1 MYVIILV
8 GCIFFI
14 LYWFI
19 LLLILCGAIAPQKG
33 RLTMATINFD
43 KVRIA
48 LKAIRRI
55 QKRYGEE
62 YEKIYWPEI
71 SGQYY
76 VELTDEEEQWLSSV
90 NPANAVPLSPEW
102 QELNS
107 DEQDV
112 VLAMDVRNAFRKF
125 ELKKARRRHYTIV
138 AVGYAQYMPNHK
150 GRVVRG
156 GELLKAMF
164 PDSVVEVA

>member
-1 MYVIILV
+1 MYVVRLV
-8 GCIFFI
+8 GCIFFT

-19 LLLILCGAIAPQKG
+19 LLLILCGVLRPQKG
-33 RLTMATINFD
+33 RFTMATINFD

-76 VELTDEEEQWLSSV
+76 VELTDDEEQWLSSV

-102 QELNS
+102 QALS
-107 DEQDV
+107 RDEQDI
-112 VLAMDVRNAFRKF
+112 VLAMDVRNTFRRF
-125 ELKKARRRHYTIV
+125 ELKKAHRRHYTIV
-138 AVGYAQYMPNHK
+138 AVGYAQYLPNHK
-150 GRVVRG
+150 GRV
-156 GELLKAMF
+156 A
-164 PDSVVEVA
+164 

>member
-1 MYVIILV
+1 
-8 GCIFFI
+8 
-14 LYWFI
+14 
-19 LLLILCGAIAPQKG
+19 
-33 RLTMATINFD
+33 MATINFD
-43 KVRIA
+43 KIREA
-48 LKAIRRI
+48 LKAVRRI

-62 YEKIYWPEI
+62 YEQLYWPEI

-76 VELTDEEEQWLSSV
+76 VELTDEEEKWLSSV

-102 QELNS
+102 QELNR

-112 VLAMDVRNAFRKF
+112 VLAMDVRNTFRKF
-125 ELKKARRRHYTIV
+125 ELKRAHRRHYNVVT
-138 AVGYAQYMPNHK
+138 VGYAQYLPNHK

-164 PDSVVEVA
+164 PKSTVEVA